1 MRVHELVRWD
11 AGVICVDE
19 LPVTR
24 HALNGNLELASLGV
38 IADGDAEDSDVVR
51 VGHATGTSVLLGDL
65 VLVLAG
71 LRVDDG
77 AKVDLRHPVG
87 GIVGANVHLRRGRA
101 VIAHGDGS
109 AVNALEQEGEAVA
122 VLPVAAFKD
131 LRQTEVRRSEAGV
144 LGMVRVLEQDPTAVV
159 VHDPAVDL
167 RRNCQRAVEVIDNGD
182 DYLVRAL
189 VVGNA
194 RDLVPIGGDDLCHK
208 KKDG

>member
-1 MRVHELVRWD
+1 M
-11 AGVICVDE
+11 
-19 LPVTR
+19 
-24 HALNGNLELASLGV
+24 
-38 IADGDAEDSDVVR
+38 
-51 VGHATGTSVLLGDL
+51 LLGDL

-87 GIVGANVHLRRGRA
+87 GIVGANVNLRRGRA

-131 LRQTEVRRSEAGV
+131 LRQAKVSRCDRGI
-144 LGMVRVLEQDPTAVV
+144 LGTVRVLEQDLTAVV
-159 VHDPAVDL
+159 THDLAVDL
-167 RRNCQRAVEVIDNGD
+167 RRDRQRAVEVIDDGD

-189 VVGNA
+189 S
-194 RDLVPIGGDDLCHK
+194 
-208 KKDG
+208 